1 MSEREESGKKNWY
14 KYILNKYVI
23 VGAAFAVWMIFFD
36 QNSYLLHR
44 DLDEDIV
51 ELNEERSFLKSE
63 IETEDSELKRLK
75 KNPEEFEKLARE
87 KYLMKRENEDIF
99 IIETKD
105 TIENE

>member
-23 VGAAFAVWMIFFD
+23 VGVAFAVWMIFFD

-51 ELNEERSFLKSE
+51 ELNEEKSFLKSE
-63 IETEDSELKRLK
+63 IETEDSELKRL
-75 KNPEEFEKLARE
+75 NEHPEEFEKLARE

>member
-23 VGAAFAVWMIFFD
+23 VGVAFAVWMIFFD